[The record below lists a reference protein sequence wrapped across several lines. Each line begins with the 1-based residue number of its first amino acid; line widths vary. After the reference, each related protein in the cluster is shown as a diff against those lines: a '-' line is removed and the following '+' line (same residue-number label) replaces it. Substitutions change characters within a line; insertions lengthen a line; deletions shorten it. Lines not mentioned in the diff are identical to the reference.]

1 MRDAAPA
8 CSLARALARKPRQRR
23 KTRGEKHKERRE
35 EPEQSTRRHH
45 EANVARASRASRL
58 RVWWVAC
65 SPCSRAARARR
76 AFGAGTFR
84 EFLERFCSEL
94 SGSIPGKAAK
104 TCCAQRRKTRGEKH
118 KERREEPEQSTRRH
132 HEANGPTWREHREHE
147 DCECGGWRAALARA
161 RRLLENASEILP
173 KSLPEASREDH
184 QEEQGE
190 SGEGRPRIETAS
202 AYYRL

>member
-23 KTRGEKHKERRE
+23 NTRGEKHKERRE

-76 AFGAGTFR
+76 AFEVGAFR
-84 EFLERFCSEL
+84 VRSCVLSVLPGSLPARFIEHASRN
-94 SGSIPGKAAK
+94 PTKRKHNNANRRRTAAK
-104 TCCAQRRKTRGEKH
+104 TKTKLAARMRRNMHRTSSEKWH
-118 KERREEPEQSTRRH
+118 SLKEDQ
-132 HEANGPTWREHREHE
+132 
-147 DCECGGWRAALARA
+147 C
-161 RRLLENASEILP
+161 
-173 KSLPEASREDH
+173 
-184 QEEQGE
+184 
-190 SGEGRPRIETAS
+190 
-202 AYYRL
+202 

>member
-23 KTRGEKHKERRE
+23 NTRGEKHKERRE

-84 EFLERFCSEL
+84 EFLVRFLRSFLARSRGRLRKHAARSDGKHEERST
-94 SGSIPGKAAK
+94 KN
-104 TCCAQRRKTRGEKH
+104 GEKN
-118 KERREEPEQSTRRH
+118 QSKAPGGTTK
-132 HEANGPTWREHREHE
+132 PTWREHREHQ
-147 DCECGGWRAALARA
+147 DCECGGSRAALARA
-161 RRLLENASEILP
+161 LRALAGRLELERFVSF
-173 KSLPEASREDH
+173 SSVFVRSF
-184 QEEQGE
+184 
-190 SGEGRPRIETAS
+190 SGSVSYTHLRAHET
-202 AYYRL
+202 